1 METTAKTSRFTG
13 AIQRFFALGDLLKDR
28 VGKKGLERQTGDVV
42 QALVQIG
49 AFGKNPWSYFGQ
61 VRQTLIENKTNRK
74 LMSEAL
80 RLSSDFRETVK
91 HLENKDR
98 KEADEHLSAL
108 KYAIANG
115 WNDHARAAMQQCR
128 QFLSAHGLELV
139 QGADPV
145 PPDPVQDPSI
155 IGVDGQEISLKELF
169 HYELVKPNSSMPKTF
184 TLPYSLFRHSP
195 QRRYTETN
203 EGARTKYK
211 MYSFFMLVFTLA
223 FNVMSYMFISSGGQP
238 GKTTTNYVIVPI
250 LVSMFWLL
258 IMWYIVKLVIGTT
271 WVHTPYLVPFGER
284 TDQNGPQPMLL
295 VNSQSMDLVRSISTF
310 LHISQ
315 DNIDAMGET
324 LKSFQEAT
332 YSRLKLDN
340 RAKDLKIASLEDES
354 RKARIQE
361 ETGELNG
368 QKVRIVRRL
377 PRWAVF
383 MIPALVVAIGIL
395 GALLSILV
403 MSI

>member
-1 METTAKTSRFTG
+1 METRLTG
-13 AIQRFFALGDLLKDR
+13 AIQRFFSLGDLLKDR
-28 VGKKGLERQTGDVV
+28 IGKKGLERQTGDVV

-74 LMSEAL
+74 LMAEAIQFSSDFQETTRQLQKKEAKDAAQHLEAL
-80 RLSSDFRETVK
+80 R
-91 HLENKDR
+91 
-98 KEADEHLSAL
+98 
-108 KYAIANG
+108 YAIANG
-115 WNDHARAAMQQCR
+115 WNDHARSAMQQCR
-128 QFLSAHGLELV
+128 SFIGDHGLTLAHGPE
-139 QGADPV
+139 PV
-145 PPDPVQDPSI
+145 PPVQESDPS
-155 IGVDGQEISLKELF
+155 VMDVAGQEISLKELY
-169 HYELVKPNSSMPKTF
+169 HYELVKPNSSMPRTF

-203 EGARTKYK
+203 EGAKTKYK
-211 MYSFFMLVFTLA
+211 MYSFFMLVFTMA
-223 FNVMSYMFISSGGQP
+223 FNTMSFLFIGSAGQP
-238 GKTTTNYVIVPI
+238 GKETTNYVIVPI
-250 LVSMFWLL
+250 LVSMFWLV

-284 TDQNGPQPMLL
+284 SDANGPQPMLL
-295 VNSQSMDLVRSISTF
+295 VNSQSMDLVRSISAF

-324 LKSFQEAT
+324 MKSFQEAT

-354 RKARIQE
+354 RKSRIQE
-361 ETGELNG
+361 ETGDLNG

-377 PRWAVF
+377 PRWAVIA
-383 MIPALVVAIGIL
+383 IPALLVATGIL
-395 GALLSILV
+395 AALLSMLV
-403 MSI
+403 VSI